1 MNTEDKQKKAVKHG
15 RIKYSIYRVS
25 TTVVFVPLLL
35 CIMAGMAIL
44 FEIAVSELVETK
56 TVAICTI
63 AFFIISMAV
72 CLSFDQI
79 IECLSYIA
87 LRRIKKKIYCP
98 ACGSSHDVVIRGKA
112 PANEEQ
118 YMRYLYRWCPRT
130 ERVVNIYTV
139 FDKDYDDEVLHLSMV
154 AADYDKIYQKSW
166 MRHNNRK
173 IKYPNGIA
181 HVNNHD
187 K

>member
-1 MNTEDKQKKAVKHG
+1 MNTEDKQKKAVKRG

-25 TTVVFVPLLL
+25 TTVVLVPLFL

-44 FEIAVSELVETK
+44 FEIAISGLVETK
-56 TVAICTI
+56 TVAICT
-63 AFFIISMAV
+63 FTFLIILMAV

-79 IECLSYIA
+79 IEYLSYIT
-87 LRRIKKKIYCP
+87 LRRIKGKTYCP
-98 ACGSSHDVVIRGKA
+98 ACGNSHDIFIRGKA

-118 YMRYLYRWCPRT
+118 YMRYLYRWCPKT

-139 FDKDYDDEVLHLSMV
+139 FDKDYDDEVLHLSTV

-173 IKYPNGIA
+173 IRYPNKMT

-187 K
+187 Q